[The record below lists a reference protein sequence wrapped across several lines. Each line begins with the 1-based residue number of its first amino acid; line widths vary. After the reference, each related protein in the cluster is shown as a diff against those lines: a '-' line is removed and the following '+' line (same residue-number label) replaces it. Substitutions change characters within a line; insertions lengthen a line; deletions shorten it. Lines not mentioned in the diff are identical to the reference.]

1 MAAVRFGVFLSP
13 SRDND
18 LVVPNAQ
25 AAEVTGFD
33 FISIQDHPYQPGF
46 LDPFVLMALVAGATS
61 RLGLVTDVANLPLR
75 PAPMLAKTAATLDF
89 LSGGRFTLGLG
100 GGRAWPQ
107 IAGLGGPTWT
117 PGQTVTAIEEALD
130 VLHLLWSP
138 SARASYAG
146 STYALDNVAPGPSPA
161 HPIGTWLGAAGPRM
175 LDVLGRKA
183 DGWIAPLATPFE
195 TKPGAQDQIDA
206 AARRAGRDPDEIER
220 VLQLVGTV
228 TDAVTP
234 VSRPRTG
241 PGSRPVRANPDQ
253 WAQIITEFVTEQRF
267 TAINLIPE
275 QETPEQ
281 IALFGSAVIPATLSR
296 LTTQPSARSNPGAG
310 QHESAS

>member
-13 SRDND
+13 SRDNS
-18 LVVPNAQ
+18 LVVHNAQ
-25 AAEVTGFD
+25 TAEANGFD
-33 FISIQDHPYQPGF
+33 FISIQDHPYQPDF
-46 LDPFVLMALVAGATS
+46 LDPFVLMALLAGVTS

-89 LSGGRFTLGLG
+89 VSGGRFTLGLG
-100 GGRAWPQ
+100 GGRSWPQ

-117 PGQTVTAIEEALD
+117 PSQTVTSIEEALD
-130 VLHLLWSP
+130 VMHLLWSP

-146 STYALDNVAPGPSPA
+146 STYSLDEVAPGPSPA

-195 TKPGAQDQIDA
+195 TKPGAQEQIDDA
-206 AARRAGRDPDEIER
+206 AHRAGRDPKKIER

-228 TDAVTP
+228 TDAITP

-241 PGSRPVRANPDQ
+241 PGRQSIRANPDQ
-253 WAQIITEFVTEQRF
+253 WAQIITEFVTAQRF

-275 QETPEQ
+275 QEQPER
-281 IALFGSAVIPATLSR
+281 IELFGSAVIPAALAR
-296 LTTQPSARSNPGAG
+296 LTT
-310 QHESAS
+310 